1 MNKLTEIIMMCIVLV
16 LLFFYQPVS
25 ALSTSEEV
33 AVVYKTYD
41 NLKEKNIN
49 PPEMIKEKIG
59 DKKISYYMEV
69 VEYRDDSLLNR
80 TAPVTTSVSYDAVT
94 TKPIPESYRNVV
106 YYDRNT
112 EKTVTGDIPL
122 ESMNAVEEPYWIRD
136 VEIPITFNGYNSQY
150 YQLGNLYIPY
160 NADKPELEGQKEVLL
175 DALNL
180 DKTNYKINAIDWNG
194 EAYEEAD
201 LVKRNAI
208 ALGERLVTPYKAT
221 YKGMLALP
229 DIKKYTAIVAY
240 KARDSAKVK
249 KEASVSNSTMKKEG
263 HTKENSWMDS
273 LSKAKLIGPISTL
286 SIFGILLFVLI
297 IYRHQKNKKIEKLKV
312 KL

>member
-1 MNKLTEIIMMCIVLV
+1 MNKLTEIIMMWVVLV
-16 LLFFYQPVS
+16 LLVFYQPVS
-25 ALSTSEEV
+25 ALSTSEEA
-33 AVVYKTYD
+33 AVIYKTYD

-59 DKKISYYMEV
+59 DKEATYYREAI
-69 VEYRDDSLLNR
+69 EYKDDSLLNR
-80 TAPVTTSVSYDAVT
+80 TAPVTTSISYEAVT
-94 TKPIPESYRNVV
+94 SKPVPESYRNVA

-112 EKTVTGDIPL
+112 EKTVTGNIPL
-122 ESMNAVEEPYWIRD
+122 ESMKAVQEPYWVRD

-160 NADKPELEGQKEVLL
+160 NADKPALEGQREVLL

-180 DKTNYKINAIDWNG
+180 DKTNYKINTIDWSG

-201 LVKRNAI
+201 LVKRNAV

-221 YKGMLALP
+221 YKGILILP
-229 DIKKYTAIVAY
+229 DIKKYTATVAY
-240 KARDSAKVK
+240 KASVSTKEKKEISGSKQSVK
-249 KEASVSNSTMKKEG
+249 KEGDA
-263 HTKENSWMDS
+263 KENRWMDA

-286 SIFGILLFVLI
+286 GLFGILLFILI
-297 IYRHQKNKKIEKLKV
+297 IYRHQKNKKFEKIKV